1 MRTYLSLLILSAVFL
16 LASCASEQET
26 GDEQERPTPIAGYEL
41 APRDMSRIVQ
51 VSAVTEPENIITIA
65 SRMSGL
71 ITGLSV
77 REGDRVNQ
85 GDVLVRFDIDE
96 HRAELKRAE
105 AELELAEAR
114 FERNEQLFEREVISS
129 ADFEESRANKRIAE
143 SEVQLLETRIGFG
156 TLRAPADIIV
166 LERHVEQGEAVATNE
181 PLLRVADLNRLV
193 VRVGIP
199 ERDIVNL
206 ETGQHVEL
214 RIDAWPGEDFE
225 GAISRIYPS
234 ADSDSRLITVEI
246 SLETSQNGRNI
257 RPGFLARAAMTADRR
272 EGVLAVPSESLLA
285 SGRDERF
292 VYIINDD
299 GRLERRDVE
308 TGIERRNWTLINSGL
323 EEGDVVVGANPSN
336 LREDILVEVTR
347 WIDGESTEMAQR

>member
-16 LASCASEQET
+16 FASCASEQET

-51 VSAVTEPENIITIA
+51 VSAITEPENTITIA

-105 AELELAEAR
+105 AELELAETR

-166 LERHVEQGEAVATNE
+166 LERHVEQGDAVATNE

-234 ADSDSRLITVEI
+234 ADSDSRLLTVEI